1 MVKIEHAVIAGRQ
14 FKAAGLTPSALLSNK
29 AIKEAVDCMN
39 DEVLPI
45 GTIAGL
51 LFSILALVFYLPV
64 FVLRRARP
72 APRVPFRGRPIVER

>member
-39 DEVLPI
+39 DEVL
-45 GTIAGL
+45 
-51 LFSILALVFYLPV
+51 
-64 FVLRRARP
+64 RRARP

>member
-29 AIKEAVDCMN
+29 AIKEAVDWMN

-45 GTIAGL
+45 G
-51 LFSILALVFYLPV
+51 F
-64 FVLRRARP
+64 RP
-72 APRVPFRGRPIVER
+72 APRVPVRGRPIVER